1 MAEPHLDRTGDEA
14 ILEAYAVD
22 SPPSGPGMSRRARM
36 IFLGVLTLICFLLY
50 GVGAWGLFPSQAGWP
65 DWLAWGGRL
74 VAGLAAVTLVVTMLR
89 AHTGEESD
97 GAARIAHVLLG
108 VGWILFVWTMITD
121 LVLRLPLL
129 VAGIENPVRS
139 RLVAVVL
146 AAVVLGLAL
155 WGFAEARRIPRVRR
169 VDIEIRGLSA
179 EADGMTIAVLTDTH
193 FDSFKKPSW
202 SAGVVDVVNGLG
214 ADVVVHAGDLA
225 DGSVAARREQSAA
238 LGGVRAAY
246 RFYIAGNHEYYSGVG
261 DWTAHMADLGWEVL
275 LNAHGV
281 VGERLVIAGVDDPTG
296 NGVPGH
302 GTDLDAAL
310 AGVPDLP
317 IVLLAHQPHLIATSR
332 DRVDLQI
339 SGHTHGG
346 QMWPF
351 HYLVRLR
358 ERSCKGCRDTGI
370 APRCGPVG
378 ARATGGHPSG
388 SSLRARS
395 RCSPCAARRPPEGHQ
410 AASLRRTSWVGV
422 SPRRGADTA
431 PCGGHPPWRSRPR
444 AAPANRRGRAA

>member
-108 VGWILFVWTMITD
+108 VGWILFVWTLITD

-358 ERSCKGCRDTGI
+358 EPVVQGLSRHGDRTQAWTSRGTGYWGPPFRI
-370 APRCGPVG
+370 FAP
-378 ARATGGHPSG
+378 SEI
-388 SSLRARS
+388 SLITL
-395 RCSPCAARRPPEGHQ
+395 CST
-410 AASLRRTSWVGV
+410 TS
-422 SPRRGADTA
+422 A
-431 PCGGHPPWRSRPR
+431 
-444 AAPANRRGRAA
+444 